1 MDAGKVYLVGAG
13 PGDPGLITVRGL
25 RFLESADVVVYD
37 RLVDH
42 RLLDRAKPDAELID
56 VGKIPGDRS
65 IKQEEIN
72 NLLVE
77 KAKANKI
84 VVRLKGG
91 DPFVFGRGGEEADTL
106 ANQGVSFEVIP
117 GVTSAIAVP
126 AYAGIP
132 LTHRKISS
140 SFIVVSGSE
149 DSSKKEPF
157 IDWDKLA
164 ATGATLV
171 VLMGWESLPRIVE
184 TLVKKGRPSSTPVA
198 FIRWGTLP
206 NQQTVQGDLG
216 NIIEKAREADL
227 SPPVVAVIGQVVEK
241 RKHLRWYDNRPL
253 FGKRVLVTRSRDQAS
268 LLSQRLAEEGALPI
282 EVPTIEIGPID
293 SYKKLDSRLRHL
305 DSYHWVVFSSV
316 NGVEAVFTRL
326 RTQGVDA
333 RAFQGVRVAA
343 IGPATAKALLD
354 RGILADMTPHQ
365 YLSEALVESFREM
378 GVQGS
383 KILIPSA
390 DIGGEL
396 LSDGLSSLGA
406 NVDWVIVYK
415 TIPPEGSREKVSQA
429 LSEGIDVATFASSST
444 VRNLA
449 SLLNG
454 DVNRLSCAIIAC
466 IGPVAASTAR
476 EVGLNVDVVA
486 REHTIPGLVESL
498 IQHYQKEKK

>member
-42 RLLDRAKPDAELID
+42 RLLAMARPDAELID

-77 KAKANKI
+77 KAKANKM

-91 DPFVFGRGGEEADTL
+91 DPFVFGRGGEEAEKL
-106 ANQGVSFEVIP
+106 ANQGVSFEVVP

-149 DSSKKEPF
+149 DSSKKESF

-184 TLVKKGRPSSTPVA
+184 TLVQKGRPSSTPVA
-198 FIRWGTLP
+198 LIRWGTLP
-206 NQQTVQGDLG
+206 NQQTIQGDLG

-241 RKHLRWYDNRPL
+241 RKHLRWYDNKPL
-253 FGKRVLVTRSRDQAS
+253 FGKRVLVTRSRGQAS
-268 LLSQRLAEEGALPI
+268 LLSQRLAEEGAAPI
-282 EVPTIEIGPID
+282 EVPTIEIRPID
-293 SYKKLDSRLRHL
+293 SYEELDSRLQHL

-354 RGILADMTPHQ
+354 RGILADMTPHR

-406 NVDWVIVYK
+406 NVDRVIVYK
-415 TIPPEGSREKVSQA
+415 TIPPEDSREKVRQA
-429 LSEGIDVATFASSST
+429 LSEGINVATFASSST
-444 VRNLA
+444 VRNLV

-454 DVNRLSCAIIAC
+454 DVGRLSCAIIAC
-466 IGPVAASTAR
+466 IGPVTASTAR

-486 REHTIPGLVESL
+486 KEHTIPGLVESL
-498 IQHYQKEKK
+498 IQHCREEKK